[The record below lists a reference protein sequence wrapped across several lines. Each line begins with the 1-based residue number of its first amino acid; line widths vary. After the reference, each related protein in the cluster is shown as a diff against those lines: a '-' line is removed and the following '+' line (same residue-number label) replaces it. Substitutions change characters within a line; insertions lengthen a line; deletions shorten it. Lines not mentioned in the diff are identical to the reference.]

1 MDSMQNY
8 FSYTVWTLCGIPEIK
23 LMGVRDDWKR
33 LVDKVEELVGLVE
46 EMNVW
51 RQNLK
56 EILSKFV
63 DVYDDK
69 VDLKF
74 WNDIY
79 KGIFGFY
86 YLFMSLLKLRR
97 FLWFQVG
104 GMIGSGNPFITGW
117 ATNFFPFI
125 TQDETLTRN
134 SHALEG
140 DWKSEVKHHFTT
152 NDFNPKLGHAPFV
165 WLKEGRTLNMTFFG
179 GLYGIRYD
187 AVERSVMPVFGYG
200 IYKN

>member
-1 MDSMQNY
+1 MNALITNNTKQSNSNLFAAEFTTTSSESLTATYLTRMDSMQNY

-86 YLFMSLLKLRR
+86 YLFMSFLKLTR
-97 FLWFQVG
+97 FL
-104 GMIGSGNPFITGW
+104 
-117 ATNFFPFI
+117 
-125 TQDETLTRN
+125 
-134 SHALEG
+134 
-140 DWKSEVKHHFTT
+140 
-152 NDFNPKLGHAPFV
+152 
-165 WLKEGRTLNMTFFG
+165 
-179 GLYGIRYD
+179 
-187 AVERSVMPVFGYG
+187 
-200 IYKN
+200 